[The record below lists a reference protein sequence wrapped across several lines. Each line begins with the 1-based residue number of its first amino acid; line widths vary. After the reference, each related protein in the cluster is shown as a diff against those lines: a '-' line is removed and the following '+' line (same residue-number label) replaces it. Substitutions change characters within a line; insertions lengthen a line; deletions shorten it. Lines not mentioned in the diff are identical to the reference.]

1 LRDRVALAAA
11 RPTVEMLSRR
21 KRIALTVGALALLA
35 AAWYAPAALRLYRVV
50 HLYDEERIAQNFL
63 HMDEIFPVR
72 AVRAAD
78 EPSSLRRGAMEL
90 PETFTLDGTPHR
102 TAEYLDYSRS
112 TGLVVLRD
120 DEILY
125 ERYWLGH
132 GENGR
137 HISWSVAKSFVSA
150 LIGIALSE
158 GRFASIED
166 SITRYLP
173 ELAGSGYDGVRIK
186 DILQMSSG
194 VGFNEDYGDYHSDI
208 NRFGRTIA
216 FGTPMAD
223 FAATLKRARPPG
235 TYHHY
240 VSIDTQVLGM
250 LLRRMTGEPI
260 ADYLRSRLWQ
270 PLGMEHDAYWL
281 LDSTGMEVA
290 LGGLN
295 AALRDYARF
304 GLLYLNGGNW
314 RGTQIVPAAW
324 VAASTTP
331 DAPHLQPG
339 KDNPAS
345 SSSWGYGYQWWI
357 PDPPQ
362 GDFLAAG
369 IYNQYIYVNPAARV
383 VIAKNSANFRYTRE
397 RQESKDLHVAMFRA
411 IAAAVGGAASETSES
426 DS

>member
-1 LRDRVALAAA
+1 
-11 RPTVEMLSRR
+11 
-21 KRIALTVGALALLA
+21 
-35 AAWYAPAALRLYRVV
+35 
-50 HLYDEERIAQNFL
+50 
-63 HMDEIFPVR
+63 
-72 AVRAAD
+72 
-78 EPSSLRRGAMEL
+78 MEL
-90 PETFTLDGTPHR
+90 PEYFALDGGAHN
-102 TAEYLDYSRS
+102 TAEYLDHSRS

-125 ERYWLGH
+125 EHYWLGH
-132 GENGR
+132 SENGR

-150 LIGIALSE
+150 LLGIALSE
-158 GRFASIED
+158 GRFAGIEEP
-166 SITRYLP
+166 ITRYLP

-194 VGFNEDYGDYHSDI
+194 VGFNEDYADYNSDI

-216 FGTPMAD
+216 LGTPMAD
-223 FAATLKRARPPG
+223 FVVTLRRARTPG

-250 LLRRMTGEPI
+250 LLHRVTDQSL
-260 ADYLRSRLWQ
+260 ADYLQSRLWE
-270 PLGMEHDAYWL
+270 PLGMEHDAAWL

-304 GLLYLNGGNW
+304 GLLYLDGGRW
-314 RGTQIVPAAW
+314 HGRQIVPAQW
-324 VAASTTP
+324 VVDSTRP

-357 PDPPQ
+357 PDPDQ

-383 VIAKNSANFRYTRE
+383 VIAKNSANHRFTQE

-411 IAAAVGGAASETSES
+411 IAAAANRER
-426 DS
+426 